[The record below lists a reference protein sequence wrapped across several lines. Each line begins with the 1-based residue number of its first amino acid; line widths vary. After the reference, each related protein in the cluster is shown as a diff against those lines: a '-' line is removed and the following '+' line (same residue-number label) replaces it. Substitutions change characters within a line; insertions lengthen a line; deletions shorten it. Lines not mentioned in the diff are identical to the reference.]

1 MTSSLYWN
9 TVNELLR
16 ESLFLLLSNAQFD
29 EFRLVGG
36 TSLSLQIGHRLSV
49 DIDLFS
55 DLPYGAID
63 FEQIDK
69 FLNQNFP
76 YVSPPSHVPIG
87 FGKSYLIGQDPFRS
101 IKLDIYHTEP
111 FLEKSIQKE
120 GLRLASVA
128 EIAAMKMDVIQRG
141 GRKKDFWDIHELLG
155 RYSLK
160 QLLELHKKKYPY
172 IHDNEHMIKNFNEFL
187 RADDEPDP
195 ICLRGKYWELI
206 KLDLVDARKDLLN
219 SIN

>member
-1 MTSSLYWN
+1 MTSGLYWN
-9 TVNELLR
+9 SVNEILR
-16 ESLFLLLSNAQFD
+16 ESLFLLLSSPQFG

-55 DLPYGAID
+55 DLPYGTID
-63 FEQIDK
+63 FDQIYQ
-69 FLNQNFP
+69 FLNRNFP
-76 YVSPPSHVPIG
+76 YVSPPTKAPIG
-87 FGKSYLIGQDPFRS
+87 FGKSYLIGQDPINS
-101 IKLDIYHTEP
+101 IKLDVYHTEP
-111 FLEKSIQKE
+111 FLENSIEIE
-120 GLRLASVA
+120 GIRLASIG

-155 RYSLK
+155 KYSLEH
-160 QLLELHKKKYPY
+160 LLELHQKKYPY
-172 IHDNEHMIKNFNEFL
+172 IHDKELLLQNFNEFS

-206 KLDLVDARKDLLN
+206 KLDLIEAKEDFQKN
-219 SIN
+219 NN